1 MSSLTVPVV
10 TVVIGEGGSG
20 GALALAVGNRIVMLE
35 NAIYSVLSP
44 EGFASILWKDASRAD
59 EAAGVMK
66 LTADDLHR
74 LGVVDQVDPRARGR
88 GPMWTPVRYMP
99 PWTRPSPATSAS

>member
-35 NAIYSVLSP
+35 NAIYSVLSRR
-44 EGFASILWKDASRAD
+44 AS
-59 EAAGVMK
+59 
-66 LTADDLHR
+66 
-74 LGVVDQVDPRARGR
+74 PPFCGR
-88 GPMWTPVRYMP
+88 TPPGPM
-99 PWTRPSPATSAS
+99 RPQA